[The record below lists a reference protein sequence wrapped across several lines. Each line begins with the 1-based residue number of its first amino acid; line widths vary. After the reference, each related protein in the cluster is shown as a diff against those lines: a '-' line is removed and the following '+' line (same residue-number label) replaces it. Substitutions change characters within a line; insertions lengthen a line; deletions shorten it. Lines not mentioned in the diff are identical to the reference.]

1 MLGGPTEMAV
11 VSGGGF
17 WDLLDFGTCWMRL
30 ALCRVLGWKITS
42 ADPHLFLTAGTAP
55 CPPSASWGLSR
66 EDEDVGQGVLGD
78 LKED

>member
-1 MLGGPTEMAV
+1 
-11 VSGGGF
+11 
-17 WDLLDFGTCWMRL
+17 MRL
-30 ALCRVLGWKITS
+30 ALCRVLGWKTTS